1 VEGVDDL
8 DDLDVRDSIL
18 DIAEMFHVVPK
29 ALIMLLSNGL
39 ESLSSRWT
47 LVYALEVLDKHGT

>member
-8 DDLDVRDSIL
+8 DDLDVRDSIP

-29 ALIMLLSNGL
+29 ALIMLLSNSL
-39 ESLSSRWT
+39 ESLNSRWT
-47 LVYALEVLDKHGT
+47 LVYALEVLDEHGT